1 MRSSLVSTANH
12 RLLNRFMLCRITSVA
27 ARRLHR
33 DRWQFAESINQA
45 LTHISD
51 LESSP
56 SAEPK
61 PVVSAVTEVPNIS
74 LDFEPNYATMEVR

>member
-1 MRSSLVSTANH
+1 MRSSLVSDANH
-12 RLLNRFMLCRITSVA
+12 RLVNRFLLCRVTSVA

-45 LTHISD
+45 LTHIAD

-61 PVVSAVTEVPNIS
+61 PPVAEVPNIP
-74 LDFEPNYATMEVR
+74 LDFDAKYATLEVR

>member
-1 MRSSLVSTANH
+1 MRSSLVSSANH

-45 LTHISD
+45 LTHISV

-56 SAEPK
+56 SSEPK
-61 PVVSAVTEVPNIS
+61 PPVAEVPNIS
-74 LDFEPNYATMEVR
+74 LDFEPKYATLEVR

>member
-1 MRSSLVSTANH
+1 MRSSLVSSANH
-12 RLLNRFMLCRITSVA
+12 RLLNRFMLCRVTSVA

-51 LESSP
+51 LETSA

-61 PVVSAVTEVPNIS
+61 PVVTPVPNIS
-74 LDFEPNYATMEVR
+74 VDFTPDYATMEVR

>member
-1 MRSSLVSTANH
+1 MRSSLVSSANH
-12 RLLNRFMLCRITSVA
+12 RLLNRFLLCRVTSVA

-51 LESSP
+51 LESSA
-56 SAEPK
+56 SAAPR
-61 PVVSAVTEVPNIS
+61 PVVPAGTEVPNIS
-74 LDFEPNYATMEVR
+74 VDIAPDYATMEVR